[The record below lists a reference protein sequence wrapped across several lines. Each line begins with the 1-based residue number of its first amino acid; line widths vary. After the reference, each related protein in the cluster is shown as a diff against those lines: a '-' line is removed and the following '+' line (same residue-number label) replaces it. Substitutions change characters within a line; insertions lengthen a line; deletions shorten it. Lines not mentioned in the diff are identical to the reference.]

1 VPRFYLELYNGH
13 GWLDGAEPAEFA
25 DYDAAHAFALY
36 SIRDLVSAEVREG
49 KPVELGHFI
58 AICDDA
64 GCELRRVPFR
74 EAVAFTDHGDPNVPI
89 IG

>member
-1 VPRFYLELYNGH
+1 MPRYSLQLYNGH
-13 GWLDGAEPAEFA
+13 GWLAGGEPEEFA
-25 DYDAAHAFALY
+25 DYDAAHALAID

-49 KPVELGHFI
+49 VPVELGHFI

-64 GCELRRVPFR
+64 GREIHRIPFR
-74 EAVAFTDHGDPNVPI
+74 DAVTFTDSGDPNVAI